1 MFQSVLEHHIAIK
14 YTILLRMMKGR
25 RDTEFFL
32 PGNIR
37 GKREQAQRK
46 PKGKKKVSLFAFVVL

>member
-1 MFQSVLEHHIAIK
+1 
-14 YTILLRMMKGR
+14 MMKGR

-37 GKREQAQRK
+37 GKGSRHKENLK
-46 PKGKKKVSLFAFVVL
+46 EKKKYHFLLLLFFKGGLLFFPFLESDTNE

>member
-1 MFQSVLEHHIAIK
+1 
-14 YTILLRMMKGR
+14 MMKGR